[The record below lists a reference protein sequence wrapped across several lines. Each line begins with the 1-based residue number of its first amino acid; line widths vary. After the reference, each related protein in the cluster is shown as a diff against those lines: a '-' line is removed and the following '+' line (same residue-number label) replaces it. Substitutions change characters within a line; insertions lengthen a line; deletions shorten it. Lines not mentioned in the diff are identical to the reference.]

1 MNKEYTGE
9 DRRFVSPPP
18 ELGWHLKKEVNVSII
33 ISVIGITVACIT
45 AYTDL
50 KKDIELI
57 KADTTVLHQRDTQ
70 QMNDLDRA
78 ISAIQSQ
85 YIRMEAKLDRLIE
98 RKTP

>member
-1 MNKEYTGE
+1 MNKEYIGE
-9 DRRFVSPPP
+9 DRRSVPPPP

-78 ISAIQSQ
+78 ISAIQNQ